1 MSTWKRRLRDYVRG
15 NPKRSL
21 VLTLSLLA
29 FTWWLFC
36 LPRPLFN
43 DPLATELLSAEGE
56 LLSARI
62 AADGQWRMQAADSIS
77 AKLKLAVVNYE
88 DRTFRQHWGISIKGV
103 TRAIRDNW
111 QAGEIVSGGSTITM
125 QVARMARGN
134 KARTLVQKMLEA
146 AWATRLELRYS
157 KEEILRF
164 WLANAPFGGNVVGV
178 EAAARRYYARSPAEL
193 SWAEAATLAVL
204 PNSPALIHPGRA
216 RSALRTKRDALLDD
230 LVKAG
235 HLSHEE
241 AMLSKLEPL
250 PDAPHPLPRR
260 GDHLL
265 ERLRKG
271 APSGRFRSSLEAGL
285 QMEVTELVRRHQGL
299 LSGNQIH
306 NVAAMVTEVASG
318 KVVAYVGNA
327 PDLAPAFAPD
337 VDLITAA
344 RSPGS
349 LLKPMLFALALENG
363 TLAPR
368 QLLADIP
375 TNFNSFQPAN
385 FYRDHDGA
393 VPAKEAL
400 ARSLNIPFVYL
411 LRDYGVPPFHAALKN
426 YGFRQLTNS
435 PNHYGLSLI
444 LGGGEITMEEINGW
458 FLGMA
463 RQQRYFYERQGQ
475 YSAADFDAPLLL
487 ADTPDRPPLMNIQR
501 ASGPIGAGA
510 GYLTLNALTALSRPD
525 ETGVAHRFSSHR
537 RIAWKTGTSF
547 GFRDAWAVGCTP
559 AYVVSVW
566 TGNADGEGRAG
577 LVGVRAAAPL
587 LFRIFRTLEGRA
599 PEAPLWFEQPFDDMI
614 ETSTCDISGMLAGP
628 ECPESREWLPAKAER
643 GRQCPFHRRIF
654 TTADQ
659 KWQIRQNCT
668 DEQPIVNGWF
678 ELPARQAYYY
688 GRRHPEYVSPPPFH
702 PDCLE
707 AAGIAADQPMQL
719 IYPYR
724 KGVLS
729 ASKNWE
735 GKTEPFFFELAHRN
749 TSSRVFWHLNDEFI
763 GQTQEFHTI
772 SIEVP
777 VGKHLLTVVDD
788 SGNRLERRF
797 EVK

>member
-1 MSTWKRRLRDYVRG
+1 MKNSWRRFQEYVKG
-15 NPKRSL
+15 KPKRSL
-21 VLTLSLLA
+21 LFLLSA
-29 FTWWLFC
+29 ITFTWWLFC

-43 DPLATELLSAEGE
+43 DPLATELLSTEGE

-62 AADGQWRMQAADSIS
+62 AADGQWRMQAADSVS
-77 AKLKLAVVNYE
+77 PKLKIAVVNYE
-88 DRTFRQHWGISIKGV
+88 DRTFRQHWGISAKGV

-111 QAGEIVSGGSTITM
+111 EAGKVVSGGSTITM

-146 AWATRLELRYS
+146 AWATRLEFRYS

-178 EAAARRYYARSPAEL
+178 EAATRRYYGRSPDGL

-230 LVKAG
+230 LVEAG
-235 HLSHEE
+235 HLTKEE
-241 AMLSKLEPL
+241 ASLAKLEPL
-250 PDAPHPLPRR
+250 PDAPHPLPRK

-265 ERLRKG
+265 ERLRQG
-271 APSGRFRSSLEAGL
+271 APPGRFRSSLEAGL
-285 QMEVTELVRRHQGL
+285 QVEVMELVRRHQSL
-299 LSGNQIH
+299 LAGNQVH

-318 KVVAYVGNA
+318 KVVAYVGNV

-337 VDLITAA
+337 VDLIIAA

-349 LLKPMLFALALENG
+349 LLKPMLFGLAQENG
-363 TLAPR
+363 TLAPW

-385 FYRDHDGA
+385 FYRDYSGA
-393 VPAKEAL
+393 VPAKDAL

-411 LRDYGVPPFHAALKN
+411 LRDYGVPPFYAALKH
-426 YGFRQLTNS
+426 YGFNQLTNS

-463 RQQRYFYERQGQ
+463 RQQRYFYDRQGQ
-475 YSAADFDAPLLL
+475 YAPTDFAGPILL
-487 ADTPDRPPLMNIQR
+487 ADTPNRDPLQNIQQS
-501 ASGPIGAGA
+501 AGPISAGA
-510 GYLTLNALTALSRPD
+510 GYLTLDALTALSRPD
-525 ETGVAHRFSSHR
+525 ETGAAHRFSSHR

-559 AYVVSVW
+559 SYVVSVW
-566 TGNADGEGRAG
+566 TGNANGEGRAG

-587 LFRIFRTLEGRA
+587 MFRIFRTLEDRA
-599 PEAPLWFEQPFDDMI
+599 PQAPLWFEQPFDDMI
-614 ETSTCDISGMLAGP
+614 QVTTCKESGMIARP
-628 ECPESREWLPAKAER
+628 ECPERTEWVAAKAER
-643 GRQCPFHRRIF
+643 GRQCPYHQRIF
-654 TTADQ
+654 TTEDQ
-659 KWQIRQNCT
+659 QWQIRQNCT
-668 DEQPIVNGWF
+668 DEPYVVNGWF
-678 ELPARQAYYY
+678 KLPTRQAYYY
-688 GRRHPEYVSPPPFH
+688 SQRHPDYRSPPPFH
-702 PDCLE
+702 PDCVE
-707 AAGIAADQPMQL
+707 AAGIAVDQPMQL
-719 IYPYR
+719 IYPYK

-735 GKTEPFFFELAHRN
+735 GVREPFFFELAHRN
-749 TSSRVFWHLNDEFI
+749 TSSKVFWHLNEKFI
-763 GQTQEFHTI
+763 GETKEFHTI

-777 VGKHLLTVVDD
+777 LGRHLLTLVDD
-788 SGNRLERRF
+788 NGNRLERRF

>member
-1 MSTWKRRLRDYVRG
+1 ML
-15 NPKRSL
+15 
-21 VLTLSLLA
+21 LTLIA
-29 FTWWLFC
+29 FVWWLFC

-43 DPLATELLSAEGE
+43 DPLATELLSVEGE

-77 AKLKLAVVNYE
+77 PKLKVAVINYE
-88 DRTFRQHWGISIKGV
+88 DRTFRRHRGISVKGII
-103 TRAIRDNW
+103 RAMRDNW
-111 QAGEIVSGGSTITM
+111 DAGEVVSGGSTITM

-134 KARTLVQKMLEA
+134 RARTLVQKMLEA
-146 AWATRLELRYS
+146 AWATRLEFRFS
-157 KEEILRF
+157 KEEILSF
-164 WLANAPFGGNVVGV
+164 WMANAPFGGNVVGV
-178 EAAARRYYARSPAEL
+178 EAATRRYYGRAPVEL

-216 RSALRTKRDALLDD
+216 RSALQAKRDALLDD
-230 LVKAG
+230 LVEAG
-235 HLSHEE
+235 HLTTEE
-241 AMLSKLEPL
+241 ASLAKLEPL
-250 PDAPHPLPRR
+250 PDAPHPLPRK

-265 ERLRKG
+265 ERLRKD
-271 APSGRFRSSLEAGL
+271 APAGRYRSSLEGSL
-285 QMEVTELVRRHQGL
+285 QTEVTELVRRHQSL
-299 LSGNQIH
+299 LAGNQVH

-318 KVVAYVGNA
+318 KVVAYVGNV

-337 VDLITAA
+337 VDLITAP

-349 LLKPMLFALALENG
+349 LLKPMLFALAQENG
-363 TLAPR
+363 TLTPR
-368 QLLADIP
+368 QLLTDIP
-375 TNFNSFQPAN
+375 TSFNSFQPAN

-393 VPAKEAL
+393 VPANEAL

-411 LRDYGVPPFHAALKN
+411 LRDYGVPPFYAALKH

-463 RQQRYFYERQGQ
+463 RQQRYFYARQGQ
-475 YSAADFDAPLLL
+475 YAPADFAPPVLL
-487 ADTPDRPPLMNIQR
+487 ATTPDRDPLAEIQQTP
-501 ASGPIGAGA
+501 GPIGAGA
-510 GYLTLNALTALSRPD
+510 GYVTLNALTELSRPD
-525 ETGVAHRFSSHR
+525 ETGATHRFSSHR

-599 PEAPLWFEQPFDDMI
+599 AAAPTWFEQPFDDMI
-614 ETSTCDISGMLAGP
+614 RTGTCRISGMLAGP
-628 ECPESREWLPAKAER
+628 ECPEGEEWLAAQAER
-643 GRQCPFHRRIF
+643 SLVCTFHQRIF
-654 TTADQ
+654 TTADRQ
-659 KWQIRQNCT
+659 WQIRQGCAT
-668 DEQPIVNGWF
+668 ESPTINGWF
-678 ELPARQAYYY
+678 SLPARQAYYY
-688 GRRHPEYVSPPPFH
+688 ARRHPDYQTPPPFH
-702 PDCLE
+702 PDCAA
-707 AAGIAADQPMQL
+707 AAGIVKDAPMQL
-719 IYPYR
+719 IFPYQD
-724 KGVLS
+724 GVLS
-729 ASKNWE
+729 ASRNWE
-735 GKTEPFFFELAHRN
+735 GKIEPFFFELAHRN
-749 TSSRVFWHLNDEFI
+749 SSAIVFWHLNESFI
-763 GQTQEFHTI
+763 GQTQQFHSI
-772 SIEVP
+772 SIDVP
-777 VGKHLLTVVDD
+777 DGKHLLTIVDE

>member
-1 MSTWKRRLRDYVRG
+1 MQQAKKRRWTR
-15 NPKRSL
+15 KRK
-21 VLTLSLLA
+21 VAAIVFSLLLV
-29 FTWWLFC
+29 WWWFC
-36 LPRPLFN
+36 LPSPLFN
-43 DPLATELLSAEGE
+43 DPLATE

-62 AADGQWRMQAADSIS
+62 AADGQWRMQAADSVS
-77 AKLKLAVVNYE
+77 DKLKVAVVNYE
-88 DRTFRQHWGISIKGV
+88 DRTFPQHWGISIKGV

-111 QAGEIVSGGSTITM
+111 QAGEVVSGGSTITM

-146 AWATRLELRYS
+146 AWATRLEFRYS

-178 EAAARRYYARSPAEL
+178 EAATRRYYGRSPAEL

-230 LVKAG
+230 LVEAG
-235 HLSHEE
+235 QLSHEE
-241 AMLSKLEPL
+241 ATLSKLEPL
-250 PDAPHPLPRR
+250 PDAPHPLPRQ

-265 ERLRKG
+265 ERLRKD
-271 APSGRFRSSLEAGL
+271 APSGRFSSSLEAGL
-285 QMEVTELVRRHQGL
+285 QMEVTELVRRHQSL
-299 LSGNQIH
+299 LAGNQVH

-318 KVVAYVGNA
+318 KVVVYVGNV
-327 PDLAPAFAPD
+327 PGLAPAFAPD

-349 LLKPMLFALALENG
+349 LLKPMLFGLAQENG

-368 QLLADIP
+368 QLMADIP

-393 VPAKEAL
+393 VPANEAL

-411 LRDYGVPPFHAALKN
+411 LRDYGVPPFHAALKY

-458 FLGMA
+458 FLGLA

-475 YSAADFDAPLLL
+475 YDPADFNAPILL
-487 ADTPDRPPLMNIQR
+487 ADTPDREVLTNIQP
-501 ASGPIGAGA
+501 APGPIGAGA
-510 GYLTLNALTALSRPD
+510 GYLTLEALTALSRPD

-587 LFRIFRTLEGRA
+587 MFQIFRTLEGRA
-599 PEAPLWFEQPFDDMI
+599 PDAPLWFEQPFDDML
-614 ETSTCDISGMLAGP
+614 ETSTCKISGMLAGP
-628 ECPESREWLPAKAER
+628 ECPNSTEWLAAKAER
-643 GRQCPFHRRIF
+643 GRQCPFHQRIF
-654 TTADQ
+654 TTTDR
-659 KWQIRQNCT
+659 KWQIRQNCS
-668 DEQPIVNGWF
+668 EEAPFVNGWF
-678 ELPARQAYYY
+678 KLPARQAYYY
-688 GRRHPEYVSPPPFH
+688 GRRHPDYLRPPPFH
-702 PDCLE
+702 PDCVE
-707 AAGIAADQPMQL
+707 AAGITADQPMQL
-719 IYPYR
+719 IYPYK

-735 GKTEPFFFELAHRN
+735 GKREPFFFELAHRN
-749 TSSRVFWHLNDEFI
+749 TSSKVFWHLDEKLI
-763 GQTQEFHTI
+763 GQTQEFHNI
-772 SIEVP
+772 SLDVP
-777 VGKHLLTVVDD
+777 IGKHLLTLVDD